1 MEIVFLG
8 VLWNVY
14 TLFCSV
20 INTTVGMIL
29 VGMVLLGLVYAIDTY
44 IKSSPDRAKRA
55 KAQKRKKVLEE
66 IKAART
72 VSDPN
77 IALVNNPDV
86 IVGVNPNMD
95 YELQAGIGLK
105 LMAFVSLALSGY
117 GIYMGLAYLV
127 AL

>member
-8 VLWNVY
+8 ILWNIY
-14 TLFCSV
+14 LFFAPEIHMTVV
-20 INTTVGMIL
+20 IIL
-29 VGMVLLGLVYAIDTY
+29 VGMVLLGLVYAIDAY
-44 IKSSPDRAKRA
+44 VKSSPDRTKRA

-77 IALVNNPDV
+77 IVLVNNPDV